1 MIHSAVLPAGVEGLQ
16 DDEDR
21 VLVLGVED
29 GLLAR
34 QLLAVILSL
43 LLGLGFRCVFALVG
57 RIELVQPQLVART
70 NKKLFAIVHAFLLLS
85 AGRPPSHSRQRLALT
100 RVGQSRP
107 SPNQV
112 YHREHSRGPA
122 AV

>member
-34 QLLAVILSL
+34 QLLAVILRL

-57 RIELVQPQLVART
+57 RIELVQPQLVARVDA
-70 NKKLFAIVHAFLLLS
+70 KLFAIVHTFLLVP
-85 AGRPPSHSRQRLALT
+85 AGRPRGGERE
-100 RVGQSRP
+100 RP
-107 SPNQV
+107 SSSTGVPV
-112 YHREHSRGPA
+112 ISCS
-122 AV
+122 